1 MKKTIKYSAIILGIV
16 IITIIII
23 GGGFGPA
30 NSTIIN
36 DGKVIVFAHRG
47 VSAYNV
53 ENSIEAFDKSIE
65 FGFNAIETDVSCTK
79 DGKLIVFHDKS
90 CSRLLNIDQ
99 DVINVDWHEI
109 ENKFLQY
116 NGKVTKN
123 KVLSLEQYLEHLNDS
138 VISYLD
144 IKIFSKSIADSL
156 LSIIGKYNNSKK
168 IIIADS
174 DIIYLAY
181 LKIKNPEVKVA
192 LEGFNKGKE
201 WLYYII
207 PKKIKPDFYSSV
219 IDEVDENHMLF
230 LSNNNLLDKKIV
242 YGVNHENI
250 SKIYDLG
257 LSNIIFDYD
266 SVSCNLE
273 NIKRLLIKN
282 KRH

>member
-1 MKKTIKYSAIILGIV
+1 MKKTAKYISIILGIV
-16 IITIIII
+16 IVTIIII

-30 NSTIIN
+30 NSTILN

-47 VSAYNV
+47 VSAYNA
-53 ENSIEAFDKSIE
+53 ENSIEAFDKAIE
-65 FGFNAIETDVSCTK
+65 YGFNAIETDVSCTK

-99 DVINVDWHEI
+99 DIININWQKI
-109 ENKFLQY
+109 ENNFLQKK
-116 NGKVTKN
+116 GKATKSR
-123 KVLSLEQYLEHLNDS
+123 VLSLEQYLKHLNDS

-156 LSIIGKYNNSKK
+156 LSIVGKFNNSKK
-168 IIIADS
+168 IIIAHS

-181 LKIKNPEVKVA
+181 LKIKNPEIKVV

-201 WLYYII
+201 WLYFFI
-207 PKKIKPDFYSSV
+207 PKRIKPDFYSSF

-230 LSNNNLLDKKIV
+230 LKKNNLLDKKIV
-242 YGVNHENI
+242 YGINHENI
-250 SKIYDLG
+250 SKAYDLG

-266 SVSCNLE
+266 SLSSNIE
-273 NIKRLLIKN
+273 NIKRILIEN